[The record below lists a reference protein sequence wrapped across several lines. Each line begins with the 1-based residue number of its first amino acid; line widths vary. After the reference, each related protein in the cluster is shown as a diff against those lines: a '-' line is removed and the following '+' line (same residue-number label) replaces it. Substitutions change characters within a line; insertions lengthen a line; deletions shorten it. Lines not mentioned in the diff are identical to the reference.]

1 MFTNSL
7 FLDIDILNV
16 LVTLESLSKL
26 LDLIMLELV
35 ISKINGSDLAED
47 LCELIN
53 KANAFF

>member
-47 LCELIN
+47 LCELID